1 MVRNSKQ
8 INHLLIL
15 SLSVGSG
22 HTLAA
27 EAVLQMIGIYAPN
40 TRVTHLD
47 IAPLVSTTTRVIHK
61 YGYHVMQAHA
71 PFLWGA
77 LYHATNTRP
86 FDAMV
91 KISTGIQAKTEAT
104 LNESIERLRPDAIL
118 CTYFGCADMIRR
130 SKAIQNIPISVVMT
144 DYHAHRAFA
153 MPHVSRFFVPSMEQQ
168 RVLVSFGIPEATIR
182 TAGIPVRPAF
192 YEQKDTTLLRTRL
205 RISSEKPCILIMYGG
220 RGLLEMEQAVRVLLK
235 KKEPTTIV
243 AMTGKN
249 IDLYDILH
257 RLSVPAHISLMM
269 VGWTERIDE
278 YMRLADVVI
287 TKPGGITVSECMT
300 LGKPMLLVSP
310 TPGHEIYNARHV
322 VQNGCGYLARSLN
335 EILSILEKNRFL
347 PYQQN
352 ATNSTRMICE
362 EILKIKC

>member
-1 MVRNSKQ
+1 MVRDSKQ

-27 EAVLQMIGIYAPN
+27 EAIRQTIAKENPN

-47 IAPLVSTTTRVIHK
+47 IAPLVSTATRVIHK

-77 LYHATNTRP
+77 LYHATNMRP

-91 KISTGIQAKTEAT
+91 KISTGIQAKTEVA

-168 RVLVSFGIPEATIR
+168 CALISFGIPEATIR

-192 YEQKDTTLLRTRL
+192 YEQKDTALLRTRL

-243 AMTGKN
+243 AITGKN
-249 IDLYDILH
+249 IDLYDALH
-257 RLSVPAHISLMM
+257 RLPVPAHITLMM

-300 LGKPMLLVSP
+300 LGKSMILVSP
-310 TPGHEIYNARHV
+310 MPGQETYNARHV
-322 VQNGCGYLARSLN
+322 VRNGYGYLAASMN
-335 EILSILEKNRFL
+335 DILRLIEEKKITSYS
-347 PYQQN
+347 PKK
-352 ATNSTRMICE
+352 TNSAEKIWK
-362 EILKIKC
+362 EISNI